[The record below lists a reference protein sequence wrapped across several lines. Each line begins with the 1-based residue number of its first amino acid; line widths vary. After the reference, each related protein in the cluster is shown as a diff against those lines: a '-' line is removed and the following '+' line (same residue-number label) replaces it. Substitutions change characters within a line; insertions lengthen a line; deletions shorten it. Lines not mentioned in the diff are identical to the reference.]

1 MASITNIS
9 AIGLEHRLEENRA
22 YGMARGLVSVRN
34 ANLIFVETD
43 AGITGV
49 GEASGPCSMV
59 SAALDLLKPYFI
71 GRNLYDHSQVPAYF
85 YAQRYHLGIQNTLTS
100 CLGGID
106 IAAHDAIGKLTNVPV
121 YQLLGGLNERRV
133 PAYASDGY
141 FAAHPKGQL
150 ADQLK
155 AFRDKGFPGV
165 KIKIGRDPADDE
177 ERVSL
182 ARDALGPE
190 VQLMV
195 DVNGNYTADVALQSM
210 IRIQDY
216 NVQFY
221 EEPLTPTDFN
231 GYATLHS
238 RSPIPI
244 ATGEALYTPHEFK
257 RLMDVNGADIWQ
269 PDLTLCGGLSAAR
282 EISTLAKLSH
292 VRLSPHVWGGAI
304 GLSAALHFLSAQV
317 PWPHTDN
324 VPYAPL
330 LEYDQG
336 ENALRDKLLTTPISC
351 IDGHLV
357 VPEGP
362 GLGIDLN
369 WDAVEKYR
377 VT

>member
-1 MASITNIS
+1 MTNITNIS
-9 AIGLEHRLEENRA
+9 VIGLEHRLGENRA

-34 ANLIFVETD
+34 TNLIFVETD
-43 AGITGV
+43 DGITGI

-59 SAALDLLKPYFI
+59 SAALDLLKPYFM
-71 GRNLYDHSQVPAYF
+71 GRKLYDHSQVPSYF
-85 YAQRYHLGIQNTLTS
+85 YAQRYHLGTQNTLTS

-165 KIKIGRDPADDE
+165 KIKKGRDPADDE

-257 RLMDVNGADIWQ
+257 RLMDINGADVWQ

-282 EISTLAKLSH
+282 EISTLARLSH
-292 VRLSPHVWGGAI
+292 RRLSPHVWGGAV
-304 GLSAALHFLSAQV
+304 GLSAALHFLSAQAA
-317 PWPHTDN
+317 WPHTDN
-324 VPYAPL
+324 VPYPPL

-336 ENALRDKLLTTPISC
+336 ENALRDKLLTAPIPC

-362 GLGIDLN
+362 GLGIELD

-377 VT
+377 VN